1 MLFLQTLTRRQ
12 KRRHVLFL
20 NSSYVILPRPVR
32 PCKWT
37 SHVCQMTIYRI
48 LDLAVSSVVLGLNL
62 TAVLPAGSNG
72 LSLRTTSFLNWK
84 KWWMTSEPLHLSKG
98 VQRIP
103 TWSPYRLKTWRRGS
117 WRLWGDTMGRCP
129 PAQVHLSLTW
139 TSPDPISRLSTT
151 SSDLSFH
158 TKQKMATSLINKDC
172 SLSARSP
179 VGWWESFA
187 CGLGW
192 TSDCRLCKLSKQT
205 WFPRKFMFTQSAPRD
220 NKEVALQCCC
230 ADSESEK

>member
-12 KRRHVLFL
+12 NRRHALFL
-20 NSSYVILPRPVR
+20 NSSYVILPRPAR

-37 SHVCQMTIYRI
+37 SHVSQIIYRI
-48 LDLAVSSVVLGLNL
+48 LELAVSSVVLGLNL

-84 KWWMTSEPLHLSKG
+84 TWWMTSEPRHLSKE

-129 PAQVHLSLTW
+129 PAQVHLLVTW
-139 TSPDPISRLSTT
+139 TSRDLINRLSIT
-151 SSDLSFH
+151 SPDLSCH
-158 TKQKMATSLINKDC
+158 TKQEMATSLINKDLLRVLLC
-172 SLSARSP
+172 
-179 VGWWESFA
+179 VG
-187 CGLGW
+187 
-192 TSDCRLCKLSKQT
+192 
-205 WFPRKFMFTQSAPRD
+205 
-220 NKEVALQCCC
+220 
-230 ADSESEK
+230 